1 MKRIFAALLCAG
13 LMAVSFAGCGYKDAL
28 DSQQTAQSTED
39 QAEETTAPLAEAAD
53 FEDNYDGLCSYFAK
67 LGYIATKDGEID
79 NDKVTKMDASLVGAK
94 EGKKFTATNNGKAVT
109 IELYEYDLN
118 NLNDTAK
125 SVIDSVKKD
134 GSFVILDLPAVTA
147 YLSDNGKYM
156 MIYTD
161 NSIDKK
167 NTDENSDSYKHRE
180 QVIEN
185 FKEFHK

>member
-1 MKRIFAALLCAG
+1 MIELGR
-13 LMAVSFAGCGYKDAL
+13 V
-28 DSQQTAQSTED
+28 
-39 QAEETTAPLAEAAD
+39 EEEQREILAH
-53 FEDNYDGLCSYFAK
+53 L
-67 LGYIATKDGEID
+67 
-79 NDKVTKMDASLVGAK
+79 
-94 EGKKFTATNNGKAVT
+94 

-125 SVIDSVKKD
+125 SVINSVKKD

-167 NTDENSDSYKHRE
+167 NPDENSDSYKHRE